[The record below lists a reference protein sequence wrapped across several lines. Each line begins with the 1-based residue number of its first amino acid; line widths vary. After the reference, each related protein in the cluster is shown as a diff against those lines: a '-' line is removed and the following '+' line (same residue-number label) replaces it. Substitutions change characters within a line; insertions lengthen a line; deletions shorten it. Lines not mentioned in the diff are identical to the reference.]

1 MFDAPLHHCYF
12 CFGYALDDVARELT
26 IACGMP
32 RAGNPDVTEIS
43 YDVFGIDDARVLVRS
58 AYLKPLG
65 AYKLFVIATH
75 SITSEAQNALLK
87 FLEEPPRAVHI
98 AFALPESAML
108 LGTVLS
114 RGSVL
119 KNTTQANDIRTI
131 IQQTPAERLRA
142 VEVMLES
149 EDDTQIERFL
159 NSIEQYAHSNVPE
172 TKLLSAHIL
181 EVRKALAMRGTSKKQ
196 LLESVVLMFS

>member
-12 CFGYALDDVARELT
+12 CFGYALDDVARGLT
-26 IACGMP
+26 IACGMT

-98 AFALPESAML
+98 AFVFPESAML

-142 VEVMLES
+142 VEAILES